1 MRSGVNNKIKIVFFV
16 LMLISFSNFSCA
28 QSEQAKSEQ
37 SRQYQRKSN
46 ELRLQGNL
54 EGAITEQL
62 KAVEITPN
70 DLQAQ
75 SVLGS
80 LYIQAAREKNKP
92 EYLQKSKKP
101 LAEAIRIDP
110 NYAVAHSMLADT
122 LEQTGDKQG
131 ALRELQESVR
141 LEPKNARYLNSLGAV
156 YGLLG
161 DTKKEREFYEK
172 SMVADDNYSSPFYNL
187 ALLEKAEGNFD
198 IAIGLLKRSI
208 KLAAEDKEA
217 VNRAN
222 EKIREIE
229 EQMKQIKKPT

>member
-1 MRSGVNNKIKIVFFV
+1 VLFGINNKVKIVFF
-16 LMLISFSNFSCA
+16 LLILVGFGSVSCA
-28 QSEQAKSEQ
+28 QSEEAKSEQ

-54 EGAITEQL
+54 EEAITEQL

-80 LYIQAAREKNKP
+80 LYIQTAQEKNKP
-92 EYLQKSKKP
+92 EYLQKAKEP
-101 LAEAIRIDP
+101 LEKAIKINP
-110 NYAVAHSMLADT
+110 NDAVAHNMLADA
-122 LEQTGDKQG
+122 LDQTGDKQG

-141 LEPKNARYLNSLGAV
+141 LDPKNARYLNSLGAV

-172 SMVADDNYSSPFYNL
+172 AIVADDSYSAAFYNL

-198 IAIGLLKRSI
+198 IAIGFFNRSI
-208 KLAAEDKEA
+208 KLADGNKESI
-217 VNRAN
+217 NRAN
-222 EKIREIE
+222 EKIQEIE
-229 EQMKQIKKPT
+229 AQRKQTK